1 MSQALSK
8 TSPNRLP
15 PTPTRRDIQI
25 YKGYVILNQDQ
36 TSISYN
42 FNIGRARISQIV
54 AKVKRWL
61 AAGGSP
67 TDPQIRDHLAQQR
80 LSKASQRIR
89 LLRIIDKATYA
100 AEAQL
105 RSQKTTKT
113 RYHGSTPVWHEET
126 AVLAPE
132 VNLPALRL
140 LLRAVKELDQFETRH
155 TDMAQE
161 KPSQPLSEE
170 QLLFTVYELLCRW
183 RSRAEAAGYFQS
195 SADIR
200 QLIVDHLHSLLGPL
214 ASPLTTTDQQSAS
227 ANIGD
232 DVSATSITA
241 LSATTDQPTTS
252 IDALTPPEQKT

>member
-1 MSQALSK
+1 M
-8 TSPNRLP
+8 
-15 PTPTRRDIQI
+15 QI

-42 FNIGRARISQIV
+42 FNIGRTRISQIV
-54 AKVKRWL
+54 SKVKRWL

-105 RSQKTTKT
+105 PSQKTT
-113 RYHGSTPVWHEET
+113 RRRFHGSTEVWREEI
-126 AVLAPE
+126 AVLAPD
-132 VNLPALRL
+132 VNLPALRV
-140 LLRAVKELDQFETRH
+140 LLRAVKELDEFETRH
-155 TDMAQE
+155 ADIVQE
-161 KPSQPLSEE
+161 QPSPPLSED

-183 RSRAEAAGYFQS
+183 RSHAEAAGHFPN
-195 SADIR
+195 SADIP
-200 QLIVDHLHSLLGPL
+200 QLIIDNLHSLLGPL
-214 ASPLTTTDQQSAS
+214 ASPLTTTDTQSAS

-232 DVSATSITA
+232 DVSPLQPALIAPTA
-241 LSATTDQPTTS
+241 DQPTTS
-252 IDALTPPEQKT
+252 IDALTSPAQKT